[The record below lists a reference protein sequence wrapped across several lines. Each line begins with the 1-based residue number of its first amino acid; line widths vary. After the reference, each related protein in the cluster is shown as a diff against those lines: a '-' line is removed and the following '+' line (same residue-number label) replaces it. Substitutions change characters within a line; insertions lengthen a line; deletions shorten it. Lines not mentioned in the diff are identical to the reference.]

1 MAAEQR
7 KLLEQLMGADAL
19 DPRAPRRHDINLYDP
34 KVCKSFLVGIC
45 PHDLFVGTKQ
55 DLGRCPKQ
63 HLEKHKMEY
72 QSQKNRGKEFPDF
85 DLEYERDLEKYITDC
100 NRRIDAANRRLERTP
115 EDIDKINE
123 ITREMEQLDMGIALG
138 LEELELL
145 GESSE
150 ISKAAEQ
157 LDTIEQLKQA
167 KIQRERELQILADQA
182 GFSGHQKLQVCV
194 LCGAYLSRLDNDR
207 RLADHFIGKMH
218 LGYRIMRQAYNDIKA
233 KNAKLQPNSGS
244 RSKESPSGHYRPR
257 EEYDRR
263 STSSPMSNK
272 RSYPVSSRY

>member
-19 DPRAPRRHDINLYDP
+19 DPRAPRRHDVNLHDP

-72 QSQKNRGKEFPDF
+72 QSQKNRGNEFPEF

-115 EDIDKINE
+115 EDIEKINE
-123 ITREMEQLDMGIALG
+123 ITHAMEELDTGIALG

-145 GESSE
+145 GEAGE
-150 ISKAAEQ
+150 ITKAAEQ
-157 LDTIEQLKQA
+157 LDMIEQLKSA
-167 KIQRERELQILADQA
+167 KISRERELHVLADQA

-207 RLADHFIGKMH
+207 RLADHFVGKMH
-218 LGYRIMRQAYNDIKA
+218 LGYRIMRQAYKEIKE
-233 KNAKLQPNSGS
+233 KNAARAATRSKDSPARRTSDEDYRRSGVSPGPRS
-244 RSKESPSGHYRPR
+244 RSYDRPR
-257 EEYDRR
+257 F
-263 STSSPMSNK
+263 
-272 RSYPVSSRY
+272 